1 MIANLISSLY
11 DILVQ
16 TMSLSSMPGT
26 YFQFAWPAIGLS
38 AADFK
43 LTATGPDDANAA
55 EETFSLL
62 CNMAST
68 VNPLRFENS
77 GFEIDDLYQMLIL
90 GAIPLGA
97 DPNNLLVNPIYKLFA
112 DAQFEF
118 AQGQKGSNRD
128 PSVFYYPCRATPS
141 DWYSE
146 TASQHW
152 PTLSIT
158 TAQVQPARPDSAFIR
173 LGGQRLIDEGVLKLR
188 PRGGSS
194 AVLKGQIQ
202 STIKNVL
209 AKFDPRRTQLTGA
222 RPLEALRSRA
232 LKPAITRAVG
242 RLPLSGP
249 RPVAILEDGVV
260 AARFVD
266 MAAALAAKKDLR
278 LTPALAAL
286 PSLDRV
292 NIDAEKYVVVP
303 SAELTVDRRVLL
315 QRVLDSQLLSAALT
329 PQTTNF
335 QISCRFCLVN
345 ITRPWFKSALLNL
358 RSWYMFGAQAGDYAS
373 GTLDHNPGMFPML
386 PSAFLAIRDLKISAQ
401 WSAQDRQNLPRAK
414 YLGPFDIGSATLQA
428 DSLSSSG
435 LQIVGWLSRLNP
447 MLPPLSQPTG

>member
-1 MIANLISSLY
+1 MVTNLISSLY
-11 DILVQ
+11 DTLLQ
-16 TMSLSSMPGT
+16 TLSLSSMPGT
-26 YFQFAWPAIGLS
+26 YFQFAWPSIGLS
-38 AADFK
+38 SSDFK
-43 LTATGPDDANAA
+43 LTSPGPDDPNAA

-62 CNMAST
+62 CNMAAT
-68 VNPLRFENS
+68 ANPLRFENS

-90 GAIPLGA
+90 GAIPVGA

-112 DAQFEF
+112 DAQYEF

-146 TASQHW
+146 SAAQHW
-152 PTLSIT
+152 PTLSL
-158 TAQVQPARPDSAFIR
+158 TAGQVRPARPDSLFIKS
-173 LGGQRLIDEGVLKLR
+173 GGQRLIDEGVLKLR
-188 PRGGSS
+188 PSGGNSS
-194 AVLKGQIQ
+194 AIKGQIQ
-202 STIKNVL
+202 NNIKRVL
-209 AKFDPRRTQLTGA
+209 ATFDPRRTQLVGA
-222 RPLEALRSRA
+222 KPLDALRSRA
-232 LKPAITRAVG
+232 LKPASPRAVA
-242 RLPLSGP
+242 RLAVAPP
-249 RPVAILEDGVV
+249 RPVAVIEDGAV

-266 MAAALAAKKDLR
+266 LAAAITAKKDLR

-286 PSLDRV
+286 PSLDRIH
-292 NIDAEKYVVVP
+292 IDAQKYTIVP
-303 SAELTVDRRVLL
+303 SADLTVDRRVLL

-358 RSWYMFGAQAGDYAS
+358 RSWYMFGTPAGEFSS

-386 PSAFLAIRDLKISAQ
+386 SSAFLAIRDLKISAQ
-401 WSAQDRQNLPRAK
+401 WSAQDRQNLSRAK
-414 YLGPFDIGSATLQA
+414 YLGPFDVGSATLQA
-428 DSLSSSG
+428 DSLTSSG
-435 LQIVGWLSRLNP
+435 LQIVGWLSRQNP

>member
-1 MIANLISSLY
+1 MITNLISGLY
-11 DILVQ
+11 DMLTQ
-16 TMSLSSMPGT
+16 MMSVSSMPGT

-43 LTATGPDDANAA
+43 LFATGPDDANIA

-68 VNPLRFENS
+68 ANPLRFENS
-77 GFEIDDLYQMLIL
+77 GFEIDDLYQILIL

-128 PSVFYYPCRATPS
+128 PSVFYYPCRATPT

-152 PTLSIT
+152 PTLSISS
-158 TAQVQPARPDSAFIR
+158 AQVRPARPDSAFIQQ
-173 LGGQRLIDEGVLKLR
+173 GGQRLIDEGVLKLR
-188 PRGGSS
+188 PSGGNSPLIKS
-194 AVLKGQIQ
+194 QIQ
-202 STIKNVL
+202 SHIKSVL
-209 AKFDPRRTQLTGA
+209 ATFDPRRTQLTGA
-222 RPLEALRSRA
+222 RPLDGLRSRA
-232 LKPAITRAVG
+232 LKPAITRAIG
-242 RLPLSGP
+242 RRALMGS
-249 RPVAILEDGVV
+249 RPVAVLEDSAV

-266 MAAALAAKKDLR
+266 MAATLAAKKDLR
-278 LTPALAAL
+278 LTPGLAAL
-286 PSLDRV
+286 PGLDRI
-292 NIDAEKYVVVP
+292 NIDAQKYTVVP
-303 SAELTVDRRVLL
+303 SAELPVDRRVLL
-315 QRVLDSQLLSAALT
+315 QRVLDRQLLSAAMT

-358 RSWYMFGAQAGDYAS
+358 HSWYMFGSQAGEYSS

-401 WSAQDRQNLPRAK
+401 WSAQDRQSLPRAK

-428 DSLSSSG
+428 DSLTSSG